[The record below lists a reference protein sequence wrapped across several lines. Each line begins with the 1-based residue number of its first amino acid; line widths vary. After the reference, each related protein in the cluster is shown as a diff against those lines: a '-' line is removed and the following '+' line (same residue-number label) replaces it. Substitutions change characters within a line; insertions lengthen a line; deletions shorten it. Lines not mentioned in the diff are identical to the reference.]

1 MGSNAPNEM
10 SSSCSVFSCDD
21 SALPRAIKLK
31 LLPVDE

>member
-21 SALPRAIKLK
+21 SALPSAMNEK